1 MSRNGPHTM
10 RRSPGR
16 GHAVVVGASMA
27 GLCVARAL
35 ADTFDRVT
43 VVDRDRLPHEA
54 AHRNGAPQDRH
65 LHAILAAGLDAFE
78 ELFPGLRDELTTNG
92 AVTAGLHRWRFC
104 LNGHRLTP
112 MREHRA
118 PTLIQATCP
127 FIEAHVRERVRAD
140 PAITLLDRCE
150 VRGVVPCP
158 DRRRVLGARVMGR
171 DDRQERTLHAE
182 LVVDCSGRRSPLP
195 AWLAELG
202 YPAPDVDEVHVDL
215 RYVTRQYRLPP
226 EALDGDVGVLSGF
239 TPELGRGAGLERIEN
254 DRWIVTLAGI
264 GGERPPLQTEPF
276 HAYAATLPIPDV
288 HDAIVG
294 EEPLDEPA
302 AYRYPSN
309 RRHRYERL
317 DDFPSGLLVAGDAVS
332 SFDPVYGQGM
342 TVAAL
347 EAVALRNLLRRGQ
360 QPSARRWFAA
370 IEPVVD
376 VAWDIAT
383 GTDIA
388 IAGVEGHAG
397 LRTRL
402 INAYVSRLHAA
413 AAHDPTLAEL
423 FIRVFNFLDPPGR
436 LLWPGAAARVLRGNL
451 PRRGH
456 GASPP
461 RGVTA
466 TLERDAGRGGA
477 GAGSSS
483 NTPPSESDRSHAGHG
498 REWVDEEGRRGIVTM
513 GRGRARGRRP

>member
-1 MSRNGPHTM
+1 MQERVGVDPREM
-10 RRSPGR
+10 GR
-16 GHAVVVGASMA
+16 TTGRAIVIGASMA
-27 GLCVARAL
+27 GLCVAKAL
-35 ADTFDRVT
+35 TTTFQHVI
-43 VVDRDRLPHEA
+43 VLDRDRLPHEA
-54 AHRNGAPQDRH
+54 SPRNGVPQDRH
-65 LHAILAAGLDAFE
+65 VHVLLAAGLDAFE
-78 ELFPGLRDELTTNG
+78 ELFPGLGDELTTSG
-92 AVTAGLHRWRFC
+92 AVAAGLHRWRFC
-104 LNGHRLTP
+104 LSGHRLAP

-118 PTLIQATCP
+118 RTVIQATRP
-127 FIEAHVRERVRAD
+127 FLEAHVRDHVRAD

-150 VRGVVPCP
+150 VRGFVPSP

-195 AWLAELG
+195 AWLAEMG
-202 YPAPDVDEVHVDL
+202 YPRPEVDEVHVDL
-215 RYVTRQYRLPP
+215 RYVTRQYLLPP
-226 EALDGDVGVLSGF
+226 DVLDGDVGVLSGF
-239 TPELGRGAGLERIEN
+239 TPELGRGAGLARIEN
-254 DRWIVTLAGI
+254 DRWIVTLGGI
-264 GGERPPLQTEPF
+264 GGERPPRQTEAF
-276 HAYAATLPIPDV
+276 QAYAATLPIPDV
-288 HDAIVG
+288 HNAVVRG
-294 EEPLDEPA
+294 EPLDEPA

-317 DDFPSGLLVAGDAVS
+317 DDLPSGLLLAGDAVS

-360 QPSARRWFAA
+360 EPSARRWFAA

-383 GTDIA
+383 GSDVA
-388 IAGVEGHAG
+388 LAGVEGHAG

-402 INAYVSRLHAA
+402 VNAYVSRLHAA

-436 LLWPGAAARVLRGNL
+436 LLWPGAVTRVARGNL
-451 PRRGH
+451 RRRGH
-456 GASPP
+456 DASPP

-466 TLERDAGRGGA
+466 TLERDAGRGA
-477 GAGSSS
+477 L
-483 NTPPSESDRSHAGHG
+483 TPVAEPVRPA
-498 REWVDEEGRRGIVTM
+498 T
-513 GRGRARGRRP
+513 RAPPRNPQ